1 MGEVELTLDDITL
14 VVSVGVMEATVSVGE
29 VELTPDDRTLVVGV
43 RVMEAVLA
51 LTIVAAVTTE
61 NTNFNVVSIE

>member
-1 MGEVELTLDDITL
+1 MGEVELTIDNITL

-43 RVMEAVLA
+43 RAMEA
-51 LTIVAAVTTE
+51 AVKKGMRQ
-61 NTNFNVVSIE
+61 

>member
-29 VELTPDDRTLVVGV
+29 VELTPDDRTPVVGV
-43 RVMEAVLA
+43 RVMEPAVKKGMRQ
-51 LTIVAAVTTE
+51 
-61 NTNFNVVSIE
+61 

>member
-29 VELTPDDRTLVVGV
+29 VELTPDDRKFVVGV
-43 RVMEAVLA
+43 RVLE
-51 LTIVAAVTTE
+51 AAVKKGMRQ
-61 NTNFNVVSIE
+61 

>member
-29 VELTPDDRTLVVGV
+29 VELTPDDRTFVVGV
-43 RVMEAVLA
+43 RILE
-51 LTIVAAVTTE
+51 AAVKKGMRQ
-61 NTNFNVVSIE
+61 